1 MITLNSAG
9 KSYQTA
15 AATFTA
21 LKPTNLSIA
30 KGEFVAITGPSG
42 SGKSTLLNL
51 VGGIDVPSSGE
62 VVISDNSISNLD
74 ETRLAEFRGKH
85 IGIVFQFFQLIPT
98 LTALE
103 NVILAMD
110 LVNFIPR
117 SSRRDRA
124 GELLDSVGLYDHRN
138 KLPSAL
144 SGGEQQRVAI
154 ARALANDPPILL
166 ADEPTGNLDS
176 ANSELVNEIFAECS
190 RDSRTILVATHESG
204 DLAQYSRHIQIADG
218 ALVSDKPLLGAVA

>member
-1 MITLNSAG
+1 MISLISAA
-9 KSYQTA
+9 KSYKTPA
-15 AATFTA
+15 STFTA
-21 LKPTNLSIA
+21 LKPIDLEIA
-30 KGEFVAITGPSG
+30 GGEFVAITGPSG

-62 VVISDNSISNLD
+62 VVVSGKPISNLN
-74 ETRLAEFRGKH
+74 ESRLAAFRGQH

-103 NVILAMD
+103 NTVLAMD
-110 LVNFIPR
+110 LVNIIPR
-117 SSRRDRA
+117 TDRKSRA
-124 GELLDSVGLYDHRN
+124 EELLDSVGLFEHRN
-138 KLPSAL
+138 KLPATL

-176 ANSELVNEIFAECS
+176 ANSELVNEIFADCARE
-190 RDSRTILVATHESG
+190 SRTVLVATHETEY
-204 DLAQYSRHIQIADG
+204 LRQYSRNIRLADG
-218 ALVSDKPLLGAVA
+218 ALIADEQLKKEAS

>member
-1 MITLNSAG
+1 MISLNSAG
-9 KSYQTA
+9 KSYKTPA
-15 AATFTA
+15 STFTA
-21 LKPTNLSIA
+21 LQPIDLAIS

-51 VGGIDVPSSGE
+51 VGGIDVPSSGD
-62 VVISDNSISNLD
+62 VVVAEQSIANLN
-74 ETRLAEFRGKH
+74 ESRLAAFRGKH

-103 NVILAMD
+103 NVVLAMD
-110 LVNFIPR
+110 LVNGIPR
-117 SSRRDRA
+117 KSRKSRA
-124 GELLDSVGLYDHRN
+124 GELLDSVGLFDHRD
-138 KLPSAL
+138 KLPATL

-176 ANSELVNEIFAECS
+176 KNSELVNEIFADCA
-190 RDSRTILVATHESG
+190 RDSRTILVATHETG
-204 DLAQYSRHIQIADG
+204 GLQQYSRHIQLADG
-218 ALVSDKPLLGAVA
+218 ALVADEQLQGAAS